1 MMLRTLPARSG
12 FLWVLLACIS
22 LAGCTRHPKYSLQ
35 TEAALERLD
44 AELSRKDRYQ
54 QWRQAQNDS
63 LRREVARAR
72 NAGDRAWRLFAVSQ
86 NYVTYQLDSA
96 AYYVDRLYRLAA
108 SAGSEDIRR
117 IALLADIDVW
127 LGRGQLGLAEELF
140 RRIDTAGM
148 SSAEYAAWHSRYS
161 SIAARRAAE
170 AEDGA
175 VRSAWRDT
183 VVRVRHISV
192 PGQSEWTQ
200 ARIAAAALRDSGR
213 FAEAVQ
219 LLEPYTARNPD
230 YQELALLYYG
240 LAGIARAWGDDDLR
254 LYYLAESSVADL
266 RAGTRSYASLYDLA
280 LLLFDRKDYDRAA
293 AYMGSASDD
302 AMHCRSMVRIPVS
315 SSAAVKISEAISSN
329 IAQRQAMMTTTIWL
343 AGVFLVVLI
352 GILWC
357 VLWQHRRL
365 RGNHRQ
371 LIDMSAQLQAK
382 NDEMQAKNDHIREIN
397 GALVDSNR
405 IKDRYVC
412 QYVDLSVYYIS
423 RLDDLRRMI
432 CRQAKTESPE
442 ALIRRLSLPQ
452 NSLRQE
458 FAEFYRRFDASF
470 LEIFPR
476 FIEQVDALLL
486 PEARIEPRSP
496 RSLTT
501 ELRILAAIRLGITD
515 SGRIARFLN
524 CAPTTV
530 YTYRTKLR
538 NMALDREGFEERIRR
553 IGLFDAEEHLYKT
566 DNEK

>member
-108 SAGSEDIRR
+108 SAGAEDIRR

-352 GILWC
+352 GILWY
-357 VLWQHRRL
+357 VLW
-365 RGNHRQ
+365 
-371 LIDMSAQLQAK
+371 
-382 NDEMQAKNDHIREIN
+382 
-397 GALVDSNR
+397 
-405 IKDRYVC
+405 
-412 QYVDLSVYYIS
+412 
-423 RLDDLRRMI
+423 
-432 CRQAKTESPE
+432 
-442 ALIRRLSLPQ
+442 LSLIHI
-452 NSLRQE
+452 S
-458 FAEFYRRFDASF
+458 
-470 LEIFPR
+470 
-476 FIEQVDALLL
+476 
-486 PEARIEPRSP
+486 EPTR
-496 RSLTT
+496 
-501 ELRILAAIRLGITD
+501 
-515 SGRIARFLN
+515 
-524 CAPTTV
+524 
-530 YTYRTKLR
+530 
-538 NMALDREGFEERIRR
+538 
-553 IGLFDAEEHLYKT
+553 H
-566 DNEK
+566 

>member
-12 FLWVLLACIS
+12 FLWVLLACIF

-35 TEAALERLD
+35 TEAVLERLD

-200 ARIAAAALRDSGR
+200 ARTAAAALRDSGR

-219 LLEPYTARNPD
+219 LLEP
-230 YQELALLYYG
+230 
-240 LAGIARAWGDDDLR
+240 
-254 LYYLAESSVADL
+254 
-266 RAGTRSYASLYDLA
+266 
-280 LLLFDRKDYDRAA
+280 
-293 AYMGSASDD
+293 
-302 AMHCRSMVRIPVS
+302 
-315 SSAAVKISEAISSN
+315 
-329 IAQRQAMMTTTIWL
+329 
-343 AGVFLVVLI
+343 
-352 GILWC
+352 
-357 VLWQHRRL
+357 
-365 RGNHRQ
+365 
-371 LIDMSAQLQAK
+371 
-382 NDEMQAKNDHIREIN
+382 
-397 GALVDSNR
+397 
-405 IKDRYVC
+405 
-412 QYVDLSVYYIS
+412 
-423 RLDDLRRMI
+423 
-432 CRQAKTESPE
+432 
-442 ALIRRLSLPQ
+442 
-452 NSLRQE
+452 
-458 FAEFYRRFDASF
+458 
-470 LEIFPR
+470 
-476 FIEQVDALLL
+476 
-486 PEARIEPRSP
+486 
-496 RSLTT
+496 
-501 ELRILAAIRLGITD
+501 
-515 SGRIARFLN
+515 
-524 CAPTTV
+524 
-530 YTYRTKLR
+530 
-538 NMALDREGFEERIRR
+538 
-553 IGLFDAEEHLYKT
+553 
-566 DNEK
+566 